1 MYKVKLQ
8 SFEGPF
14 DLLVYLIES
23 AEMSI
28 YDIRIS
34 EITSQYLDYI
44 RLMEEQNIDVAQEF
58 MVLAA
63 SLIEIKSRMI
73 LPRISEDGE
82 TVIEE
87 DPRTELVQ
95 KILEY
100 KHFKEISEELRAREE
115 RMSHVYAKPQED
127 ISEYLNNPDEYLSL
141 DIKAFASA
149 FNLFIQRKQR
159 TEALRKH
166 YTRVE
171 RERFTM
177 ERRISSILKAVRR
190 NLKGGAISFRD
201 LVENKKDKY
210 DIVVTFSSLL
220 EMAKERVV
228 MVEQKHNYGN
238 IEVSAG
244 ENVDK
249 DDILKKYSPEEFTEE
264 VLNEQ

>member
-44 RLMEEQNIDVAQEF
+44 RAMEEQNIEVAQEF

-73 LPRISEDGE
+73 LPRVNEEGE
-82 TVIEE
+82 PVIEE
-87 DPRTELVQ
+87 DPRKELVQ
-95 KILEY
+95 RILEY
-100 KHFKEISEELRAREE
+100 KHFKEISEAFRIREE
-115 RMSHVYAKPQED
+115 RMSHVYSKPQED

-141 DIKAFASA
+141 DIGSFAAAFR
-149 FNLFIQRKQR
+149 LFIQRKQR
-159 TEALRKH
+159 IEAVRKH
-166 YTRVE
+166 YTRIE
-171 RERFTM
+171 RERSTM
-177 ERRISSILKAVRR
+177 EHRIGSILKTVRKSLGSVF
-190 NLKGGAISFRD
+190 NFRD
-201 LVENKKDKY
+201 LVEDKKDKY
-210 DIVVTFSSLL
+210 DIIVTFSSLL

-228 MVEQKHNYGN
+228 NVEQKHNYGN

-244 ENVDK
+244 ENVEK
-249 DDILKKYSPEEFTEE
+249 DDILRKYSPDEFREET
-264 VLNEQ
+264 LNE

>member
-1 MYKVKLQ
+1 MYKVKLT

-34 EITSQYLDYI
+34 EITSQYLEYI
-44 RLMEEQNIDVAQEF
+44 RAMEEQNIEVAQEF

-73 LPRISEDGE
+73 LPRMTEEGE
-82 TVIEE
+82 PVIEE

-95 KILEY
+95 RILEY
-100 KHFKEISEELRAREE
+100 KRFKEIPEELRVREE
-115 RMSHVYAKPQED
+115 RMSHVYSKPQED
-127 ISEYLNNPDEYLSL
+127 ISEYLNNPEEYLSL
-141 DIKAFASA
+141 DIRAFASA

-171 RERFTM
+171 RERSTM
-177 ERRISSILKAVRR
+177 VKRISSILRSVRGKLDGVF
-190 NLKGGAISFRD
+190 NFRD

-210 DIVVTFSSLL
+210 DVIVTFSSLL

-228 MVEQKHNYGN
+228 RVEQKHNYGN

-244 ENVDK
+244 ENVEK
-249 DDILKKYSPEEFTEE
+249 DDILKKYSPEEFSEE

>member
-44 RLMEEQNIDVAQEF
+44 RAMEEQNIEVAQEF

-73 LPRISEDGE
+73 LPRVNEEGE
-82 TVIEE
+82 PVIEE
-87 DPRTELVQ
+87 DPRKELVQ
-95 KILEY
+95 RILEY
-100 KHFKEISEELRAREE
+100 KHFKEISEAFRIREE
-115 RMSHVYAKPQED
+115 RMSHVYSKPQED

-141 DIKAFASA
+141 DIGSFAAAFR
-149 FNLFIQRKQR
+149 LFIPRKQR
-159 TEALRKH
+159 IEAVRKH
-166 YTRVE
+166 YTRIE
-171 RERFTM
+171 RERSTM
-177 ERRISSILKAVRR
+177 EHRIGSILKTVRKSLGSVF
-190 NLKGGAISFRD
+190 NFRD
-201 LVENKKDKY
+201 LVEDKKDKY
-210 DIVVTFSSLL
+210 DIIVTFSSLL

-228 MVEQKHNYGN
+228 NVEQKHNYGN

-244 ENVDK
+244 ENVEK
-249 DDILKKYSPEEFTEE
+249 DDILRKYSPEEFREE
-264 VLNEQ
+264 TLNE

>member
-34 EITSQYLDYI
+34 EITSQYLEYI
-44 RLMEEQNIDVAQEF
+44 RAMEEQNIEVAQEF

-73 LPRISEDGE
+73 LPRVNEEGE
-82 TVIEE
+82 PVIEE
-87 DPRTELVQ
+87 DPRKELVQ
-95 KILEY
+95 RILEY
-100 KHFKEISEELRAREE
+100 KHFKEISEAFRIREE
-115 RMSHVYAKPQED
+115 RMSHVYSKPQED

-141 DIKAFASA
+141 DIGSFAAAFR
-149 FNLFIQRKQR
+149 LFIQRKQR
-159 TEALRKH
+159 IEAVRKH
-166 YTRVE
+166 YTRIE
-171 RERFTM
+171 RERSTM
-177 ERRISSILKAVRR
+177 EHRIGSILKTVRKSLGSVF
-190 NLKGGAISFRD
+190 NFRD
-201 LVENKKDKY
+201 LVEDKKDKY
-210 DIVVTFSSLL
+210 DIIVTFSSLL

-228 MVEQKHNYGN
+228 NVEQKHNYGN

-244 ENVDK
+244 ENVEK
-249 DDILKKYSPEEFTEE
+249 DDILRKYSPEEFREE
-264 VLNEQ
+264 TLNE

>member
-44 RLMEEQNIDVAQEF
+44 RAMEEQNIGVAQEF

-73 LPRISEDGE
+73 LPRVNEEGE
-82 TVIEE
+82 PVIEE
-87 DPRTELVQ
+87 DPRKELVQ
-95 KILEY
+95 RILEY
-100 KHFKEISEELRAREE
+100 KHFKEISEAFRIREE
-115 RMSHVYAKPQED
+115 RMSHVYSKPQED

-141 DIKAFASA
+141 DIGSFAAAFR
-149 FNLFIQRKQR
+149 LFIQRKQR
-159 TEALRKH
+159 IEAVRKH
-166 YTRVE
+166 YTRIE
-171 RERFTM
+171 RERSTM
-177 ERRISSILKAVRR
+177 EHRIGSILKTVRKSLGSVF
-190 NLKGGAISFRD
+190 NFRD
-201 LVENKKDKY
+201 LVEDKKDKY
-210 DIVVTFSSLL
+210 DIIVTFSSLL

-228 MVEQKHNYGN
+228 NVEQKHNYGN

-244 ENVDK
+244 ENVEK
-249 DDILKKYSPEEFTEE
+249 DDILRKYSPEEFREE
-264 VLNEQ
+264 TLNE

>member
-1 MYKVKLQ
+1 MYKVKLT

-34 EITSQYLDYI
+34 EITSQYLEYI
-44 RLMEEQNIDVAQEF
+44 RAMEEQNIEVAQEF

-73 LPRISEDGE
+73 LPRMTEEGE
-82 TVIEE
+82 PVIEE

-95 KILEY
+95 RILEY
-100 KHFKEISEELRAREE
+100 KRFKEISEELRVREE
-115 RMSHVYAKPQED
+115 RMSHVYSKPQED
-127 ISEYLNNPDEYLSL
+127 ISEYLNNPEEYLSL
-141 DIKAFASA
+141 DIRAFASA

-171 RERFTM
+171 RERSTM
-177 ERRISSILKAVRR
+177 VKRISSILRSVRGKLDGVF
-190 NLKGGAISFRD
+190 NFRD

-210 DIVVTFSSLL
+210 DVIVTFSSLL

-228 MVEQKHNYGN
+228 KVEQKHNYGN

-249 DDILKKYSPEEFTEE
+249 DDILKKYSPEEFSEE

>member
-44 RLMEEQNIDVAQEF
+44 RAMEEQNIEVAQEF

-73 LPRISEDGE
+73 LPRVNEEGE
-82 TVIEE
+82 PVIEE
-87 DPRTELVQ
+87 DPRKELVQ
-95 KILEY
+95 RILEY
-100 KHFKEISEELRAREE
+100 KHFKEISEAFRIREE
-115 RMSHVYAKPQED
+115 RMSHVYSKPQED

-141 DIKAFASA
+141 DIGSFAAAFR
-149 FNLFIQRKQR
+149 LFIQRKQR
-159 TEALRKH
+159 IEAVRKH
-166 YTRVE
+166 YTRIE
-171 RERFTM
+171 RERSTM
-177 ERRISSILKAVRR
+177 EHRIGSILKTVRKSLGSVF
-190 NLKGGAISFRD
+190 NFRD
-201 LVENKKDKY
+201 LVEDKKDKY
-210 DIVVTFSSLL
+210 DIIVTFSSLL

-228 MVEQKHNYGN
+228 NVEQKHIYGN

-244 ENVDK
+244 ENVEK
-249 DDILKKYSPEEFTEE
+249 DDILRKYSPEEFREE
-264 VLNEQ
+264 TLNE

>member
-1 MYKVKLQ
+1 MYKVKLT

-44 RLMEEQNIDVAQEF
+44 RAMEEQNIEVAQEF

-73 LPRISEDGE
+73 LPRITEDGE
-82 TVIEE
+82 TVIDE
-87 DPRTELVQ
+87 DPRLELVQ

-100 KHFKEISEELRAREE
+100 KHFKEISEDFRIREE
-115 RMSHVYAKPQED
+115 RMSHVYSKPQED
-127 ISEYLNNPDEYLSL
+127 ISEYLDHPDEYLSL
-141 DIKAFASA
+141 DINSFAAAFR
-149 FNLFIQRKQR
+149 LFIQRKQR
-159 TEALRKH
+159 IESVRKH
-166 YTRVE
+166 YSRVE
-171 RERFTM
+171 RERSTM
-177 ERRISSILKAVRR
+177 EHRIGSILRTVRGR
-190 NLKGGAISFRD
+190 LGEVFNFRD
-201 LVENKKDKY
+201 LVEDKKDKY
-210 DIVVTFSSLL
+210 DIIVTFSSLL

-228 MVEQKHNYGN
+228 KVEQKKNYGN
-238 IEVSAG
+238 IQVSAG

-249 DDILKKYSPEEFTEE
+249 DDILRRYSPEEYTEE
-264 VLNEQ
+264 

>member
-1 MYKVKLQ
+1 MYKVKLT

-14 DLLVYLIES
+14 DLLVFLIES

-44 RLMEEQNIDVAQEF
+44 RAMEEQNIDVAQEF

-73 LPRISEDGE
+73 LPRITEDGE
-82 TVIEE
+82 TVIDE

-100 KHFKEISEELRAREE
+100 KHFKALSEEFRIREE

-127 ISEYLNNPDEYLSL
+127 ISEYLNNPDEYLNL
-141 DIKAFASA
+141 DINSFAQAFR
-149 FNLFIQRKQR
+149 LFIQRKQR
-159 TEALRKH
+159 IEAVRKH

-171 RERFTM
+171 RERSTM
-177 ERRISSILKAVRR
+177 EHRIGSILKAVRGR
-190 NLKGGAISFRD
+190 LDGVFNFRD
-201 LVENKKDKY
+201 LVEDKKDKY
-210 DIVVTFSSLL
+210 DIIVTFSSLL

-228 MVEQKHNYGN
+228 NVEQKHNYGN

-244 ENVDK
+244 ENVEK
-249 DDILKKYSPEEFTEE
+249 DDILRRYSPEEYTEE
-264 VLNEQ
+264 TADE

>member
-44 RLMEEQNIDVAQEF
+44 RAMEEQNIEVAQEF

-73 LPRISEDGE
+73 LPRITEDGE
-82 TVIEE
+82 TVIDE
-87 DPRTELVQ
+87 DPRLELVQ

-100 KHFKEISEELRAREE
+100 KHFKEISEDFRIREE
-115 RMSHVYAKPQED
+115 RMSHVYSKPQED
-127 ISEYLNNPDEYLSL
+127 ISEYLDHPDEYLSL
-141 DIKAFASA
+141 DINSFAAAFR
-149 FNLFIQRKQR
+149 LFIQRKQR
-159 TEALRKH
+159 IESVRKH
-166 YTRVE
+166 YSRVE
-171 RERFTM
+171 RERSTM
-177 ERRISSILKAVRR
+177 EHRIGSILRTVRGR
-190 NLKGGAISFRD
+190 LGEVFNFRD
-201 LVENKKDKY
+201 LVEDKKDKY
-210 DIVVTFSSLL
+210 DIIVTFSSLL

-228 MVEQKHNYGN
+228 KVEQKKNYGN
-238 IEVSAG
+238 IQVSAG

-249 DDILKKYSPEEFTEE
+249 DDILRRYSPEEYTEE
-264 VLNEQ
+264 

>member
-44 RLMEEQNIDVAQEF
+44 KAMEDQNIEVAQEF

-73 LPRISEDGE
+73 LPRINDEGE
-82 TVIEE
+82 PVIEE

-95 KILEY
+95 RILEY
-100 KHFKEISEELRAREE
+100 KHFKEVSEELRIREE
-115 RMSHVYAKPQED
+115 RMSHVYTKPQED

-141 DIKAFASA
+141 DLKSFASA
-149 FNLFIQRKQR
+149 FTLFIQRKQR
-159 TEALRKH
+159 MEAVRKH

-171 RERFTM
+171 RERATM
-177 ERRISSILKAVRR
+177 EHRIGSILRTVRSR
-190 NLKGGAISFRD
+190 LDGVFNFRD

-210 DIVVTFSSLL
+210 DVIVTFSSLL
-220 EMAKERVV
+220 EMAKARVIN
-228 MVEQKHNYGN
+228 VEQKHNYGN

-244 ENVDK
+244 ENVEDNE
-249 DDILKKYSPEEFTEE
+249 ILRRYSPEEFKEE
-264 VLNEQ
+264 VPDEQ

>member
-44 RLMEEQNIDVAQEF
+44 RAMEEQNIEVAQEF

-73 LPRISEDGE
+73 LPRVNEEGE
-82 TVIEE
+82 PVIEE
-87 DPRTELVQ
+87 DPRKELVQ
-95 KILEY
+95 RILEY
-100 KHFKEISEELRAREE
+100 KHFKEISEAFKIREE
-115 RMSHVYAKPQED
+115 RMSHVYSKPQED

-141 DIKAFASA
+141 DIGSFAAAFR
-149 FNLFIQRKQR
+149 LFIQRKQR
-159 TEALRKH
+159 IEAVRKH
-166 YTRVE
+166 YTRIE
-171 RERFTM
+171 RERSTM
-177 ERRISSILKAVRR
+177 EHRIGSILKTVRKSLGSVF
-190 NLKGGAISFRD
+190 NFRD
-201 LVENKKDKY
+201 LVEDKKDKY
-210 DIVVTFSSLL
+210 DIIVTFSSLL

-228 MVEQKHNYGN
+228 NVEQKNNYGN

-244 ENVDK
+244 ENVEK
-249 DDILKKYSPEEFTEE
+249 DDILRKYSPEEFREE
-264 VLNEQ
+264 TLNE

>member
-44 RLMEEQNIDVAQEF
+44 RAMEEQNIEVAQEF
-58 MVLAA
+58 IVLAA

-73 LPRISEDGE
+73 LPRVNEEGE
-82 TVIEE
+82 PVIEE
-87 DPRTELVQ
+87 DPRKELVQ
-95 KILEY
+95 RILEY
-100 KHFKEISEELRAREE
+100 KHFKEISEAFRIREE
-115 RMSHVYAKPQED
+115 RMSHVYSKPQED

-141 DIKAFASA
+141 DIGSFAAAFR
-149 FNLFIQRKQR
+149 LFIQRKQR
-159 TEALRKH
+159 IEAVRKH
-166 YTRVE
+166 YTRIE
-171 RERFTM
+171 RERSTM
-177 ERRISSILKAVRR
+177 EHRIGSILKTVRKSLGSVF
-190 NLKGGAISFRD
+190 NFRD
-201 LVENKKDKY
+201 LVEDKKDKY
-210 DIVVTFSSLL
+210 DIIVTFSSLL

-228 MVEQKHNYGN
+228 NVEQKHNYGN

-244 ENVDK
+244 ENVEK
-249 DDILKKYSPEEFTEE
+249 DDILRKYSPEEFREE
-264 VLNEQ
+264 TLNE